1 MKSGSMPT
9 QYFIR
14 MAPVKMAQVDR
25 ALGTMLCLPQG
36 QVNLQSLP
44 ICRLGRGP
52 LPGEERP
59 FHLGRL
65 AQNLG

>member
-1 MKSGSMPT
+1 MKSGSMT
-9 QYFIR
+9 TRYFIQ

-25 ALGTMLCLPQG
+25 ALGTMLCLPQC
-36 QVNLQSLP
+36 QVNPQSLP
-44 ICRLGRGP
+44 ICRLGLGP

-65 AQNLG
+65 AQILG

>member
-14 MAPVKMAQVDR
+14 MALVKMAQIDR
-25 ALGTMLCLPQG
+25 ALGTMLCLLQG

-44 ICRLGRGP
+44 IYRLGRGP

-65 AQNLG
+65 AQILG

>member
-1 MKSGSMPT
+1 
-9 QYFIR
+9 

-25 ALGTMLCLPQG
+25 ALGAVLCLLQG

-65 AQNLG
+65 AQILG

>member
-14 MAPVKMAQVDR
+14 MALVKMAQIDR
-25 ALGTMLCLPQG
+25 ALGAVLFLPQC
-36 QVNLQSLP
+36 QVNPQYLP
-44 ICRLGRGP
+44 ICLLGLGP

-65 AQNLG
+65 AQNLV